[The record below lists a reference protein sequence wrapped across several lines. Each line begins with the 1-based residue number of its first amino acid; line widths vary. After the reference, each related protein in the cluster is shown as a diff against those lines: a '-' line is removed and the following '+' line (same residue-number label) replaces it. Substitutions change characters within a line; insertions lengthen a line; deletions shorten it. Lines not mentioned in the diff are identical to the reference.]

1 MILKHHIRPIPTQF
15 LTQTLPGDAEPAR
28 KCQTRRVMPYGE
40 MEDIARTPP
49 PHAIA
54 PKARKTRGG
63 AGLKGR
69 STSGS

>member
-40 MEDIARTPP
+40 MEGIARTPP
-49 PHAIA
+49 PTRSL
-54 PKARKTRGG
+54 PKREKPE
-63 AGLKGR
+63 AGPA
-69 STSGS
+69 